1 MKYPKCNFDNPYDS
15 KFCKEYGTKLRLSK
29 AISVSHTKTLQIP
42 TKELS
47 KETTFAGR
55 CEAI

>member
-1 MKYPKCNFDNPYDS
+1 MKYPKYNFDNPSDS

-29 AISVSHTKTLQIP
+29 AISVSHTKTIQIP
-42 TKELS
+42 TKELARIS
-47 KETTFAGR
+47 TFAGR